1 MVFESNQGDP
11 GGWTGRDRRT
21 GGQETAT
28 VLSLPCET
36 PLPTDNSTDIDLLSE
51 GSSVGLNNWQGSEG
65 SVWRPVI
72 SDIISPIDYQ

>member
-1 MVFESNQGDP
+1 MKVTKGTRGAGQDG
-11 GGWTGRDRRT
+11 T
-21 GGQETAT
+21 GGQEDRRTAT